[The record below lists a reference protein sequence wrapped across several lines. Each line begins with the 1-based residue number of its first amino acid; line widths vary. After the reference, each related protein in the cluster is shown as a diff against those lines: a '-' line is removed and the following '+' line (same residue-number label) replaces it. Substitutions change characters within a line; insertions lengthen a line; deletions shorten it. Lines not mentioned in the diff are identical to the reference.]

1 MMLRNRAEGDRGMS
15 TAGRRVLVIG
25 IVLTVLAL
33 IGAGGAVASGLLG
46 ETTPD
51 YRTAEVSRGDLS
63 ETVALAGSVTRINQA
78 SETFPTSGTVTWLGV
93 RIGDRV
99 TAGEPLARIER
110 LPLQVELVKAS
121 AELTQARASYHR
133 DLKTADDAAKQ
144 KKAAKESNAPTSD
157 AEPSNS
163 PPPQQPAPAP
173 GGQPA
178 GNGAPGGSSGAAT
191 LQQLLSRLTSE
202 MTTAHR
208 ICAAVAQPGS
218 TGSPTPTATPS
229 PTATASRTPTATL
242 SPTPTLT
249 PTPATTPTPT
259 PTATPTESPTATP
272 TPSPTATPT
281 PMPTSTPTAGVD
293 PITLQG
299 CLRALSTVTT
309 TQVASAQAL
318 TLASM
323 ELSAATEQL
332 SVAAEAQAK
341 AMADAA
347 QQQAEEMARA
357 QAVILS
363 QATGGGQAGDGSA
376 GSLKSQLARD
386 LVAITRAQQAVD
398 KARDDLA
405 DATLRAPITGV
416 VGSIDFTQGS
426 VASASSGITVVGSGA
441 SEVQVPVPLSL
452 MGKIAVG
459 QTAEVVPPGG
469 TKPVQGEVTAISPL
483 PGSSATGGDP
493 TYETVISVRRSPV
506 ALTTGVSATVRI
518 TVARADDVLVLPMSA
533 TVPIDEKRASVRILT
548 PAGGIEEVSVT
559 TGVKDV
565 SRIEIVRGLRLG
577 QRVVVADPTK
587 PLPGLD
593 LFGGEEEPQPEESAG
608 ASQEPATAEPTR

>member
-1 MMLRNRAEGDRGMS
+1 MS
-15 TAGRRVLVIG
+15 TAGRRVLVTG
-25 IVLTVLAL
+25 MVLTVLAL
-33 IGAGGAVASGLLG
+33 IGAGGAVAAGLLG
-46 ETTPD
+46 GSTPD

-121 AELTQARASYHR
+121 AELTQARAAYHR
-133 DLKTADDAAKQ
+133 DLKAADDAAKQ

-157 AEPSNS
+157 AEASNS
-163 PPPQQPAPAP
+163 PPPQEPAPAP
-173 GGQPA
+173 GGEPG
-178 GNGAPGGSSGAAT
+178 GNGAPGGSSAAAA
-191 LQQLLSRLTSE
+191 LQQLLGRLTAE
-202 MTTAHR
+202 MAAAHR
-208 ICAAVAQPGS
+208 ICAAVPQPGL

-229 PTATASRTPTATL
+229 PTATASSTPTATP

-249 PTPATTPTPT
+249 PTPGTTPTPT
-259 PTATPTESPTATP
+259 APPTPSATPTPAPTANPTATPAPTPTAT
-272 TPSPTATPT
+272 
-281 PMPTSTPTAGVD
+281 TSVD

-309 TQVASAQAL
+309 TQVAAAQAL
-318 TLASM
+318 ALASA

-332 SVAAEAQAK
+332 SVAAEAQAE

-357 QAVILS
+357 QAEILS
-363 QATGGGQAGDGSA
+363 QATGGGQSGAGSV
-376 GSLKSQLARD
+376 GSLKAQLARD

-441 SEVQVPVPLSL
+441 SEVTVPVPLSL
-452 MGKIAVG
+452 MGKVAVG

-577 QRVVVADPTK
+577 QRVVIADPTK

-593 LFGGEEEPQPEESAG
+593 LFGSEEEPQPEEPAG

>member
-1 MMLRNRAEGDRGMS
+1 
-15 TAGRRVLVIG
+15 
-25 IVLTVLAL
+25 
-33 IGAGGAVASGLLG
+33 
-46 ETTPD
+46 
-51 YRTAEVSRGDLS
+51 
-63 ETVALAGSVTRINQA
+63 
-78 SETFPTSGTVTWLGV
+78 
-93 RIGDRV
+93 
-99 TAGEPLARIER
+99 
-110 LPLQVELVKAS
+110 
-121 AELTQARASYHR
+121 
-133 DLKTADDAAKQ
+133 
-144 KKAAKESNAPTSD
+144 
-157 AEPSNS
+157 
-163 PPPQQPAPAP
+163 
-173 GGQPA
+173 
-178 GNGAPGGSSGAAT
+178 
-191 LQQLLSRLTSE
+191 
-202 MTTAHR
+202 
-208 ICAAVAQPGS
+208 
-218 TGSPTPTATPS
+218 
-229 PTATASRTPTATL
+229 
-242 SPTPTLT
+242 
-249 PTPATTPTPT
+249 
-259 PTATPTESPTATP
+259 
-272 TPSPTATPT
+272 
-281 PMPTSTPTAGVD
+281 
-293 PITLQG
+293 
-299 CLRALSTVTT
+299 
-309 TQVASAQAL
+309 
-318 TLASM
+318 M

-548 PAGGIEEVSVT
+548 PAGIEEVSVT